1 MENMTSKNELAYK
14 TKILR
19 ITNQIHTAQDLDEIF
34 NQLHGQIMELFDAE
48 RLTIYAVDTEKN
60 ELFSKYKI
68 GDEIKEIRV
77 KINKRSISGFVAF
90 SRTSVNIKDAYNDE
104 ELKRYDPELGFNQ
117 TYDTQSGFRTKQ
129 VLASAIIFK
138 EEILGVL
145 QLINKKNGDPFD
157 HYDLS
162 FVKEVA
168 RSLGIGFCNQGFRQ
182 KKIFEKFSFLIRK
195 SLMTEQ
201 ELRSIIEKTK
211 AEDRYMILILRQEH
225 GIEKKDILDALSHY
239 YYCPFLEYDPKIT
252 IDRKLLMGL
261 DADLLTQKLW
271 IPIRKENDIVEVL
284 IDDPTNIQ
292 KVNEIKASLR
302 TPNVRLLLGL
312 PEDILRYAHG
322 IKYLTNH

>member
-1 MENMTSKNELAYK
+1 MTSKNELAYK

-34 NQLHGQIMELFDAE
+34 LQLHGQIMELFDAE

-68 GDEIKEIRV
+68 GDEIKQIRV
-77 KINKRSISGFVAF
+77 KIDKKSISGFVAF
-90 SRTSVNIKDAYNDE
+90 SKTSVNIKDAYDDE
-104 ELKRYDPELGFNQ
+104 ELKRYDPELSFNQ

-129 VLASAIIFK
+129 VLASAIVFK

-145 QLINKKNGDPFD
+145 QLINKKNGVPFD

-162 FVKEVA
+162 FIKEVA
-168 RSLGIGFCNQGFRQ
+168 RSLGIGFCNQSYRQ

-201 ELRSIIEKTK
+201 ELRSIIEKTR
-211 AEDRYMILILRQEH
+211 AEDRDMILILRQEH

-239 YYCPFLEYDPKIT
+239 YYCPFLEYGMKIT

-261 DADLLTQKLW
+261 DVDLLTQKLW
-271 IPIRKENDIVEVL
+271 LPLRKENEMVDVL

-292 KVNEIKASLR
+292 KVNEIRESLQTSKLR
-302 TPNVRLLLGL
+302 FLVAL
-312 PEDILRYAHG
+312 PEDILKYLHG
-322 IKYLTNH
+322 IKYTSNL